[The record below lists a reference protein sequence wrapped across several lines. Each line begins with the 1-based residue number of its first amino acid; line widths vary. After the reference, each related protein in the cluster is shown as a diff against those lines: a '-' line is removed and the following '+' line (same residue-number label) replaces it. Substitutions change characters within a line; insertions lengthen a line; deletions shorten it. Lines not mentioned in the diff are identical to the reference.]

1 MWRCIASKVERHR
14 QRLGLLLSPNRAR
27 ENKIYLNGSF
37 ELVEY
42 KNRVRQKAYAMS
54 NHKEYFAECTEA
66 FFGEND
72 FNPLKND
79 ELKQHDPVMHTTL
92 EQLWPD

>member
-1 MWRCIASKVERHR
+1 
-14 QRLGLLLSPNRAR
+14 
-27 ENKIYLNGSF
+27 
-37 ELVEY
+37 
-42 KNRVRQKAYAMS
+42 MS

-79 ELKQHDPVMHTTL
+79 DLKQHDLAMHTTL